1 MPELK
6 FTKAAVERL
15 QLPPGFKQVYY
26 YDTVLPGF
34 AICLGKRAKTYLI
47 HHDLWGRSTKITIG
61 RTDHWEFETAKKEAR
76 RMLALMAQG
85 TDPRRK
91 RDEGETATLKDALDK
106 YAQSKELKLNTLKD
120 IRQVRERYLLGWMGR
135 RLFDL
140 TQQEI
145 LEEHRRLGLQYG
157 KATANK
163 VLRYLR
169 AVCSWS
175 MVYYGLP
182 SNPVQAL
189 TLSRSWFRSNR
200 RRTLLRPHELP
211 RWWSALQAEDSVAK
225 DLMTWL
231 LFTGMRISEG
241 VQLKWAQIDL
251 EGRLFVIA
259 DTKNGQPLE
268 LPLSDELLE
277 MLKKRKAESKD
288 SPWVFPGRSDG
299 DKGHITEPKKVIN
312 RVEARCGLRATPH
325 DLRRTFVTIAESLD
339 IPAYCLKML
348 LNHSVGNDVTA
359 GYIVI
364 SLERL
369 RGPVQRIASHISSL
383 LSGDLQE
390 VRNG

>member
-6 FTKAAVERL
+6 FTKAVVERL
-15 QLPPGFKQVYY
+15 QLPPGVKQVYY

-34 AICLGKRAKTYLI
+34 AVCVGKRAKTYLI

-61 RTDHWEFETAKKEAR
+61 RTEHWEFETAKKEAR

-85 TDPRRK
+85 TDPRKK
-91 RDEGETATLKDALDK
+91 RDEGETATLKDAFVK

-120 IRQVRERYLLGWMGR
+120 IRQVRERYLEGWMGR

-145 LEEHRRLGLQYG
+145 LEEHRRLGMKFG
-157 KATANK
+157 KTTANK
-163 VLRYLR
+163 ALRYLR

-211 RWWSALQAEDSVAK
+211 SWWEALQAEDSTAR
-225 DLMTWL
+225 DLMVWL
-231 LFTGMRISEG
+231 LYTGMRISEG
-241 VQLKWAQIDL
+241 VAMEWRNICL
-251 EGRLFVIA
+251 EGRYFVVP
-259 DTKNGQPLE
+259 DTKNGTPLE
-268 LPLSDELLE
+268 LPLSDELYL
-277 MLKKRKAESKD
+277 MLQKRKISSGENKY
-288 SPWVFPGRSDG
+288 VFPGRSDC

-312 RVEARCGLRATPH
+312 RVESRCGLRATPH
-325 DLRRTFVTIAESLD
+325 DLRRTFITIAESLD
-339 IPAYCLKML
+339 IPSYCLKTL
-348 LNHSVGNDVTA
+348 LNHSLGGDVTG

-369 RGPVQRIASHISSL
+369 RGPVQRIASHITSL
-383 LSGDLQE
+383 IHA
-390 VRNG
+390 R